1 VRHLL
6 RQRGVLS
13 SCPNS
18 FMAVGW
24 HAKLPMSIYGSM
36 RGDKGDVIGIS
47 ASGEAAMLVCTA
59 AH

>member
-6 RQRGVLS
+6 RQLDNLS

-36 RGDKGDVIGIS
+36 RGDKGGVNRIS
-47 ASGEAAMLVCTA
+47 ASGEATMLVRRA